1 MNLDSTLL
9 RIVINVMNATCF
21 SSISK
26 IYIIY
31 IGKMSKEIRIQI
43 FLLSSYYLAGVCQS
57 E

>member
-21 SSISK
+21 SSISN
-26 IYIIY
+26 YIR
-31 IGKMSKEIRIQI
+31 KMSKEIRIQI